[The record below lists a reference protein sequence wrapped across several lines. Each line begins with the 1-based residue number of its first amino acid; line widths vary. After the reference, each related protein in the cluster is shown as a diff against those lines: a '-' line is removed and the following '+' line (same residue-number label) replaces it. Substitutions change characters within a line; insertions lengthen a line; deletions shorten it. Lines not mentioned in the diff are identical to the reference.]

1 MNAVQRLVSA
11 GALIAAVIGAL
22 AFAMAGPVAL
32 AATLAG
38 SGIAFGAQVAAVA
51 LLRPAMQ
58 ARTPQ
63 FTQRWAL
70 GMAIRF
76 GSFLAVAA
84 VIVAA
89 QTLLPPG
96 WVAAAYLGMMLV
108 LLFLETRFLT

>member
-1 MNAVQRLVSA
+1 VNAVRRLVVA
-11 GALIAAVIGAL
+11 GALIEAVIGAL
-22 AFAMAGPVAL
+22 AFAMAGLVAL

-58 ARTPQ
+58 ERTPQ

-89 QTLLPPG
+89 KAVLPPA
-96 WVAAAYLGMMLV
+96 WVAAGYLSMMLV
-108 LLFLETRFLT
+108 LLVLETRFLT